1 MWFSTYTIKIYQLL
15 TYTLLF
21 NKQHFYK
28 QHQTEIGN
36 AKKHPD
42 VKV

>member
-1 MWFSTYTIKIYQLL
+1 MWFLTSTIKIYQFL

-28 QHQTEIGN
+28 QQQTEIAN
-36 AKKHPD
+36 AK
-42 VKV
+42 